1 MYLRFL
7 WRQMFV
13 KKGPF
18 MINQL
23 TIHENSQPC
32 YNIVLSED
40 YNQLQAALEMVPV
53 HGRKVCIVSDSHVAP
68 YYLERI
74 TGVLGKTCALVVH
87 FLIEAGEASKTLD
100 NVEKLYEFLI
110 IHQFERKDFLA
121 ALGGGVIGD
130 LTGFAAATYLR
141 GIPFIQIPTSLLAQ
155 VDSSIGGKTGVD
167 FKSYKNMVGAF
178 HQPALVYSSAD
189 ALLTL
194 NSRQYLS
201 GMGEIIK
208 HGLICDAGYYDWLIM
223 HREDILGKDLQTLN
237 EMIYRSDRIKQAVV
251 EEDPHEKGIRAIL
264 NFGHTLGHA
273 VEKLSDFD
281 LLHGEC
287 VSIGIRGAAWLSMN
301 RGYITADT
309 YQNIINTLLA
319 FELPVHVSGLR
330 PEEIVN
336 VTKSDKK
343 MDKGSVRFI
352 LLSAIGEAVICH
364 DVSDAELMMAAREI
378 CNL

>member
-1 MYLRFL
+1 ML
-7 WRQMFV
+7 
-13 KKGPF
+13 
-18 MINQL
+18 NQL

-40 YNQLQAALEMVPV
+40 YNQLQTALEMVPV

-68 YYLERI
+68 YYLDRI
-74 TGVLGKTCALVVH
+74 AAIFEQTASSVVH
-87 FLIEAGEASKTLD
+87 FVIEAGEERKSLGT
-100 NVEKLYEFLI
+100 VENLYEFLI
-110 IHQFERKDFLA
+110 RYKFERKDYLA

-194 NSRQYLS
+194 SSRQYLS

-208 HGLICDAGYYDWLIM
+208 HGLICDDVYYNWLIANQK
-223 HREDILGKDLQTLN
+223 DILGQDLQILTS
-237 EMIYRSDRIKQAVV
+237 MIYRSDRIKQAVV

-273 VEKLSDFD
+273 VEKLCNFE

-287 VSIGIRGAAWLSMN
+287 VSIGIRGAAWLSMH
-301 RGYITADT
+301 RGWLTAAE
-309 YQNIINTLLA
+309 YEKIIKTLLA
-319 FELPVHVSGLR
+319 FNLPVHVSGIT

-352 LLSAIGEAVICH
+352 LLSAIGRAVICH
-364 DVSDAELMMAAREI
+364 DVSDTELMMAAREI